1 MITHFFPR
9 DFQRY
14 QSLPV
19 LGPVMDSYAAW
30 LSDQHYTWRSSRYEL
45 RMAAHVCQYLKR
57 RAVRRIEDLT
67 EIHLQACY
75 RLFRRK
81 FPGEASSVHVLQ
93 RFLSEHG
100 WVQVAVAPQPNRTD
114 IQLQAFRNHLRDAR
128 GFVPSTVQ
136 QHLSLAAEFLAWLN
150 FENVPERLSSVSP
163 ETIDLFLQKLSRR
176 MGRVALQKPI
186 AALRNFLRF
195 LAAGGV
201 VAPGL
206 DAQIDTPRV
215 HRQEQL
221 PRALPWPQ
229 VLAFLRSIN
238 RDLAIGKRDYAMFTL
253 MATYGLRSCDV
264 VRLTLDDIH
273 WRIGRLRFCQGKTGQ
288 PLELPLTE
296 QVGSAIL
303 DYLTKLPRYGT
314 YRHLF
319 LRIKAPGGPLKST
332 GVIEAFQAWSRRSG
346 LEIPFQGAHCLRHSY
361 ALHLLH
367 QGLSLKTIGDLL
379 GHRSPQS
386 TAIYLRLAT
395 DDLRE
400 VGLHIPGSTQ
410 PDQEGRSGTP
420 RIPSI
425 LAWLPTSGNIFRSN
439 RLSGVDSSKHP
450 GFCSSWISFCAA

>member
-1 MITHFFPR
+1 MPIKKGGPMITHFFPR

-75 RLFRRK
+75 SLFRRK
-81 FPGEASSVHVLQ
+81 FPGEASSVQVLQ

-100 WVQVAVAPQPNRTD
+100 WVQAAVAPQPNRTD

-195 LAAGGV
+195 LATGGV

-221 PRALPWPQ
+221 PRALPWSQ

-303 DYLTKLPRYGT
+303 DYLTKVPRYGT

-379 GHRSPQS
+379 GHRSPES

-410 PDQEGRSGTP
+410 PDQEGRS
-420 RIPSI
+420 
-425 LAWLPTSGNIFRSN
+425 
-439 RLSGVDSSKHP
+439 
-450 GFCSSWISFCAA
+450 

>member
-81 FPGEASSVHVLQ
+81 FPGEASSVQVLQ

-100 WVQVAVAPQPNRTD
+100 WVQAAVAPQPNRTD
-114 IQLQAFRNHLRDAR
+114 IQLQAFRNHLRDVR

-136 QHLSLAAEFLAWLN
+136 QHLSLAAELLAWLN

-201 VAPGL
+201 IAPGL

-229 VLAFLRSIN
+229 VLAFLHSIN

-303 DYLTKLPRYGT
+303 DYLTKVPRYGT

-379 GHRSPQS
+379 GHRSPES

-410 PDQEGRSGTP
+410 PDQEGRS
-420 RIPSI
+420 
-425 LAWLPTSGNIFRSN
+425 
-439 RLSGVDSSKHP
+439 
-450 GFCSSWISFCAA
+450 